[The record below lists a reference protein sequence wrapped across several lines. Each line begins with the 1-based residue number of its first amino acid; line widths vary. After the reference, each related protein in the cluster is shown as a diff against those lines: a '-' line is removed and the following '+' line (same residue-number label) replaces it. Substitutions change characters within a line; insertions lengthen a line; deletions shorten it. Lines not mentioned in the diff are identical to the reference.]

1 MKVKKILIILLVIV
15 ITAFFLTNFSS
26 IYTID
31 DYAYVIAMGLD
42 NSDDSDLILS
52 LQIAI
57 PAGSSKGSESSSSQS
72 SSSIVS
78 TVKCKNINGGVN
90 LINDYLGQKLN
101 LSYCKAMVFSEDI
114 AKKGIG
120 NYICTATN
128 DIEIRPSCDIIVS
141 KCSALDYITNSK
153 PLLEN
158 LSSKYYEIASSSQK
172 DTGLTRT
179 ISLMSFYNRYYDSL
193 CEPYAPLSSIEESNE
208 SGKANKTSQSNQKTN
223 QDNKVDNSNQSNQ
236 ASQVNPANQA
246 DQLNQTS
253 QANQANQLN
262 QAEQAEQIN
271 SNTSINKKE
280 SESNSEDAKNEVQG
294 KTLDSD
300 KNSDNSNGGDSS
312 SSSGGN
318 SESESSDSNSGG
330 KSESESSSSSS
341 GGKSESSSKKDVEKD
356 NANAKIKNQGLAI
369 FKDDK
374 LIGEIS
380 REETLCYMLVSGKLK
395 DAVINVPSPFEDADY
410 VSLNISSVHSKNKVE
425 IKNGTPFITCNISLS
440 ARVLSSTKTSNYLSK
455 ENSLALEYATNSY
468 LNANITD
475 FLYKTSKE
483 LKSDFIGFGRNAVR
497 SFKTMDDWKNYD
509 WLNKYQN
516 SEFNVNVNTTV
527 KSSYLLIG

>member
-1 MKVKKILIILLVIV
+1 MKIKKILIILLIIV

-208 SGKANKTSQSNQKTN
+208 SGKAN
-223 QDNKVDNSNQSNQ
+223 
-236 ASQVNPANQA
+236 
-246 DQLNQTS
+246 QTS
-253 QANQANQLN
+253 QANQKTN
-262 QAEQAEQIN
+262 QANQAEQIN

-280 SESNSEDAKNEVQG
+280 SESNSEDAKNDVQG

-300 KNSDNSNGGDSS
+300 KNSNDTNSGGSS
-312 SSSGGN
+312 SSSGR
-318 SESESSDSNSGG
+318 
-330 KSESESSSSSS
+330 
-341 GGKSESSSKKDVEKD
+341 KSESSSKKDVEKD
-356 NANAKIKNQGLAI
+356 NTNAKIKNQGLAI

-395 DAVINVPSPFEDADY
+395 DAVINIPSPFEDADY

-497 SFKTMDDWKNYD
+497 SFKTMDNWKNYD

-516 SEFNVNVNTTV
+516 SEFNVNINTTV

>member
-1 MKVKKILIILLVIV
+1 MKIKKILIILLVIV

-57 PAGSSKGSESSSSQS
+57 PAGSSKRSESSSSQS

-193 CEPYAPLSSIEESNE
+193 CEPYAPLSSIEESN
-208 SGKANKTSQSNQKTN
+208 
-223 QDNKVDNSNQSNQ
+223 
-236 ASQVNPANQA
+236 
-246 DQLNQTS
+246 
-253 QANQANQLN
+253 
-262 QAEQAEQIN
+262 
-271 SNTSINKKE
+271 
-280 SESNSEDAKNEVQG
+280 
-294 KTLDSD
+294 
-300 KNSDNSNGGDSS
+300 GGDSS
-312 SSSGGN
+312 SSSGG
-318 SESESSDSNSGG
+318 
-330 KSESESSSSSS
+330 KSEGEGSSSSS
-341 GGKSESSSKKDVEKD
+341 GGKSTSEGSSSSSGGNSESSSKKDVEKD
-356 NANAKIKNQGLAI
+356 NASEKIKNQGLAI

-395 DAVINVPSPFEDADY
+395 EAVINVPSPFEDADY

>member
-101 LSYCKAMVFSEDI
+101 LSYCKAMVFSEEI

-208 SGKANKTSQSNQKTN
+208 SGKANKTSQANTKTN
-223 QDNKVDNSNQSNQ
+223 QDNK
-236 ASQVNPANQA
+236 
-246 DQLNQTS
+246 
-253 QANQANQLN
+253 
-262 QAEQAEQIN
+262 AEQIN
-271 SNTSINKKE
+271 SNASINKKE

-300 KNSDNSNGGDSS
+300 KNSDNSNGGD
-312 SSSGGN
+312 
-318 SESESSDSNSGG
+318 
-330 KSESESSSSSS
+330 SSSSS

-425 IKNGTPFITCNISLS
+425 IKNSTPFITCNISLS

-468 LNANITD
+468 LNANVTD

>member
-1 MKVKKILIILLVIV
+1 MKIKKILIILLIIV

-208 SGKANKTSQSNQKTN
+208 SGKANQTSQANTKTN
-223 QDNKVDNSNQSNQ
+223 QDNQVDNSNQSNQ
-236 ASQVNPANQA
+236 ES
-246 DQLNQTS
+246 
-253 QANQANQLN
+253 QANQLN
-262 QAEQAEQIN
+262 QAKQSEQIN
-271 SNTSINKKE
+271 SNASINKKE

-300 KNSDNSNGGDSS
+300 KNSDNSNGG
-312 SSSGGN
+312 G
-318 SESESSDSNSGG
+318 
-330 KSESESSSSSS
+330 SSSSS

>member
-208 SGKANKTSQSNQKTN
+208 SGKAN
-223 QDNKVDNSNQSNQ
+223 
-236 ASQVNPANQA
+236 
-246 DQLNQTS
+246 QTS

-262 QAEQAEQIN
+262 QANKAEQIN

-280 SESNSEDAKNEVQG
+280 AESNSEAAKNEVQG

-300 KNSDNSNGGDSS
+300 KNSDNSNGGGSS

-318 SESESSDSNSGG
+318 
-330 KSESESSSSSS
+330 
-341 GGKSESSSKKDVEKD
+341 SESSSKKDVEKD
-356 NANAKIKNQGLAI
+356 NASEKIKNQGLAI

>member
-193 CEPYAPLSSIEESNE
+193 CEPYAPLSSIEESN
-208 SGKANKTSQSNQKTN
+208 GG
-223 QDNKVDNSNQSNQ
+223 
-236 ASQVNPANQA
+236 
-246 DQLNQTS
+246 
-253 QANQANQLN
+253 
-262 QAEQAEQIN
+262 
-271 SNTSINKKE
+271 
-280 SESNSEDAKNEVQG
+280 DAKNDVQG

-300 KNSDNSNGGDSS
+300 KNSDNSNGG
-312 SSSGGN
+312 G
-318 SESESSDSNSGG
+318 
-330 KSESESSSSSS
+330 SSSSS

>member
-208 SGKANKTSQSNQKTN
+208 SGKAN
-223 QDNKVDNSNQSNQ
+223 
-236 ASQVNPANQA
+236 
-246 DQLNQTS
+246 QTS
-253 QANQANQLN
+253 QANQKTN
-262 QAEQAEQIN
+262 QANQAEQIN

-312 SSSGGN
+312 SSSGEK

-330 KSESESSSSSS
+330 KSESGGSSSSS
-341 GGKSESSSKKDVEKD
+341 GEKSESSSKKDVEKD
-356 NANAKIKNQGLAI
+356 NTNAKIKNQGLAI

-395 DAVINVPSPFEDADY
+395 DAVINIPSPFEDADY

-425 IKNGTPFITCNISLS
+425 IKNGTPFVTCNISLS
-440 ARVLSSTKTSNYLSK
+440 ARVLSSTKASNYLSK

-497 SFKTMDDWKNYD
+497 S
-509 WLNKYQN
+509 
-516 SEFNVNVNTTV
+516 
-527 KSSYLLIG
+527 